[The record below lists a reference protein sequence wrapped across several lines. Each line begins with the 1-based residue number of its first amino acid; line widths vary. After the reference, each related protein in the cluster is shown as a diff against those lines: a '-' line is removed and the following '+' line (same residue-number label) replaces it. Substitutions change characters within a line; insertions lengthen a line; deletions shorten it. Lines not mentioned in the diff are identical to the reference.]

1 VLPDPAAI
9 ASARRARQVL
19 LIIVLSA
26 ALLAT
31 TGGAVWYAVT
41 QQDNRVAGKV
51 LSHAQIP
58 IAPATVPPRPSS
70 VEPPAA
76 TKATLQSAPAP
87 TSIASQSASR
97 AIEEP
102 EMISLPAGSFAMG
115 SDDDISEGPIH
126 QVFIK
131 SLAISKFPIMVR
143 EWSQCVAARA
153 CADLATGSEGAP
165 ITNVSWTDAKQFVAW
180 LAQTTHKD
188 YRLPSEAEWEY
199 GARGDTRTK
208 YGWGD
213 SLRSGMANCMDC
225 SDATGNGQ
233 LTNVGSFKPNQF
245 GLYDMGGTVDQWV
258 EDCWHANYQGAP
270 LDGSPWLHSDCRSH
284 VIRSGSWKNDST
296 YVRPANRDHYDTAVR
311 YPTHGFRVALSP

>member
-115 SDDDISEGPIH
+115 RDDDISEGLIH

-199 GARGDTRTK
+199 GLGGTRE
-208 YGWGD
+208 
-213 SLRSGMANCMDC
+213 RN
-225 SDATGNGQ
+225 
-233 LTNVGSFKPNQF
+233 
-245 GLYDMGGTVDQWV
+245 MGGAIASGPGWPIVWIAATPLVT
-258 EDCWHANYQGAP
+258 ANSQMLVAS
-270 LDGSPWLHSDCRSH
+270 SPISL
-284 VIRSGSWKNDST
+284 DST
-296 YVRPANRDHYDTAVR
+296 IWAGPSIN
-311 YPTHGFRVALSP
+311 G